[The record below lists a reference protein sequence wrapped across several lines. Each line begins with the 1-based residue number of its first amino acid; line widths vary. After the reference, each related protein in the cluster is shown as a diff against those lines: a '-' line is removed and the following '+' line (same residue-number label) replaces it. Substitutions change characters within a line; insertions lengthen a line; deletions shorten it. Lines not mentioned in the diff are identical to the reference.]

1 MKRTIRRALLAA
13 AVAACLVPAATP
25 ATADTAGTTDVT
37 IVAQDGG
44 GDGNLTQTVP
54 ISHHTHPAV
63 LGGTLAQTGMGT
75 LAAGMM
81 FAAVSAA
88 SGAAWMLARPREPDD
103 N

>member
-54 ISHHTHPAV
+54 ISHPAQA
-63 LGGTLAQTGMGT
+63 GGTLSQTGMGT

-81 FAAVSAA
+81 FAAASAA

>member
-1 MKRTIRRALLAA
+1 MKRMIRRALLAA

-37 IVAQDGG
+37 IVAQDGS
-44 GDGNLTQTVP
+44 GNLTQTVP
-54 ISHHTHPAV
+54 VARRTRPAQDS
-63 LGGTLAQTGMGT
+63 GALAQTGMGT

-81 FAAVSAA
+81 FAAASAA